1 MAKSKSQK
9 KQSKQQKQQGGEGA
23 ADHALKVYGGVNE
36 QRAVSDIDNTIATNG
51 QGVASVGAP
60 VADAPSMKG
69 GFWPFTSDANAVV
82 VAEKKPLMVNG
93 ENGMVNGENGMALK
107 TDPLV
112 GGKQSKQQLQ
122 KTIMKQLKQLKQQ
135 GGSLGFSEYSSSPQ
149 PVVEGNTDMPIVPDA
164 AVPSGQQGGQGQ
176 QKFDLLKGFTKAG
189 DKLSKQQLQSL
200 NQQLDKVQ
208 KQQQQ
213 GGVGLNEI
221 VVPLVL
227 LYASQKYAEGKTV
240 KKGGIGLNEV
250 AAPLVLLYAS
260 QKYAEGK
267 TVKKGGV
274 GLNEV
279 VVPLVL
285 LYSSQKYAQGKTA
298 KKTVKPMSKAMR
310 SSRRFTK

>member
-36 QRAVSDIDNTIATNG
+36 QHAVSDVDNTIVMKGAAPSGQMPAPGAPAMNGGKGIMDLFGLGAQAAEKKEEMVNG
-51 QGVASVGAP
+51 QGA
-60 VADAPSMKG
+60 
-69 GFWPFTSDANAVV
+69 
-82 VAEKKPLMVNG
+82 MVNG
-93 ENGMVNGENGMALK
+93 QGAMVNGQGAMVNEQGPMANGQGA
-107 TDPLV
+107 TV

-135 GGSLGFSEYSSSPQ
+135 GGRLGFSDYASAPQ
-149 PVVEGNTDMPIVPDA
+149 PISEGIEQTTTGASGSPDIQIVPPLQ
-164 AVPSGQQGGQGQ
+164 VGGGEQP
-176 QKFDLLKGFTKAG
+176 KTIDLMKGIMKAG

-200 NQQLDKVQ
+200 NQQLDKLQ

-227 LYASQKYAEGKTV
+227 LYASQKY
-240 KKGGIGLNEV
+240 
-250 AAPLVLLYAS
+250 S
-260 QKYAEGK
+260 QGK

-285 LYSSQKYAQGKTA
+285 LYSSQKYAQGKTT
-298 KKTVKPMSKAMR
+298 KKNVKHMSKPMRR
-310 SSRRFTK
+310 SLSVTK

>member
-9 KQSKQQKQQGGEGA
+9 KQSKQQKQQGGDGA

-51 QGVASVGAP
+51 QGVAPVGAP
-60 VADAPSMKG
+60 APDAPAMKG
-69 GFWPFTSDANAVV
+69 GFWPFTSPKVN
-82 VAEKKPLMVNG
+82 PLNG
-93 ENGMVNGENGMALK
+93 ENGLVNGENGMALK

-200 NQQLDKVQ
+200 NQQLDKLQ

-267 TVKKGGV
+267 TIKKGGV